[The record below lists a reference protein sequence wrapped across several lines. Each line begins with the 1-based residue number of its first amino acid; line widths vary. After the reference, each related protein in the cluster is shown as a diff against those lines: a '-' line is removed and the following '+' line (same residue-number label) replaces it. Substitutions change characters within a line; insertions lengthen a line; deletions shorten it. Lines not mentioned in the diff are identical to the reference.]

1 MSRADP
7 DRMARAAQRARTIT
21 IRKTTVGDE
30 QDLSPLRG
38 AEAISLATQ
47 LSREAFS
54 LAGHSPPAYDREHI
68 PVRFV
73 PRRRA

>member
-21 IRKTTVGDE
+21 IRKTTVGHE
-30 QDLSPLRG
+30 QDLSPIRG
-38 AEAISLATQ
+38 ADAISLATQ

-54 LAGHSPPAYDREHI
+54 LAGHAVPAYAREHI